1 MSMTNC
7 PECGKVIS
15 DTATTC
21 PNCEYVLK
29 KKKPAWI
36 IVLAI
41 IMGIVAI
48 IVLASGFKD
57 LFKSKEIDSDKKQQI
72 SEEKNTESQKPAFQF
87 EVSTDEDLVGFPDA
101 QGFTEV
107 SDGEFKTAMVSIG
120 VKDISDV
127 EIGNYKEESGVY
139 FLDAKCK
146 TDTGITLIIDYMY
159 ISFASDPEWTI
170 CYIADYDSGKH
181 YYVHEESVNEVDIYD
196 YKTGE
201 LKSKANPSSSSN

>member
-1 MSMTNC
+1 MSMINC

-21 PNCEYVLK
+21 PNCGYVLK

-57 LFKSKEIDSDKKQQI
+57 LFISKEIGSDKKQQV
-72 SEEKNTESQKPAFQF
+72 SEEKNAESQKTAFQF

-127 EIGNYKEESGVY
+127 EIGNYKEKSGVY

-146 TDTGITLIIDYMY
+146 TDTGIPLIIDYMY
-159 ISFASDPEWTI
+159 ISFSSDPEWTI
-170 CYIADYDSGKH
+170 CYIADYDSGKY
-181 YYVHEESVNEVDIYD
+181 YYVSEESENEVDIYD

-201 LKSKANPSSSSN
+201 LKSKANPSSNSN

>member
-1 MSMTNC
+1 M
-7 PECGKVIS
+7 
-15 DTATTC
+15 
-21 PNCEYVLK
+21 
-29 KKKPAWI
+29 
-36 IVLAI
+36 
-41 IMGIVAI
+41 
-48 IVLASGFKD
+48 
-57 LFKSKEIDSDKKQQI
+57 
-72 SEEKNTESQKPAFQF
+72 
-87 EVSTDEDLVGFPDA
+87 GFPDA